1 MPAIKRLIGRR
12 FSDDCVQKDIKLWPF
27 KVILGPLGKPKI
39 SIEYKGE
46 ERQFYPEEISAMI
59 LAKMKQVAEA
69 YLDCTISNAVV
80 TVPSYFNDSQRRA
93 TQDAGTIAGLNV
105 MRIMDEP
112 TAAALAYGFD
122 KITGNYSFYF
132 FYFHYLLVKGGSKVA
147 KPPL

>member
-1 MPAIKRLIGRR
+1 MIGRR

-122 KITGNYSFYF
+122 KITGN
-132 FYFHYLLVKGGSKVA
+132 
-147 KPPL
+147 